1 MLEAYALLKQNL
13 NKIHNKMENDL
24 MQKLAKSKAIMDVH
38 NKMGRGNAS
47 AMPLMEGMNMDIP
60 NARYNIPDD
69 ILAEN
74 EMTAPVMPMT
84 MPETPST
91 EAIKKSRLPDEIKRI
106 MIEHPIAQAAPQS
119 SRNILSDSMIE
130 KATQLMGNKPKQTM
144 VEQQQSNTPK
154 IDAEYIKKIVKE
166 TVKSTIKEMGLITE
180 STEKSDEFF
189 QFRVGSHIFEGKI
202 QKIKKIKS

>member
-1 MLEAYALLKQNL
+1 
-13 NKIHNKMENDL
+13 MENDL
-24 MQKLAKSKAIMDVH
+24 MQKLVKSKAIMDKH
-38 NKMGRGNAS
+38 NTMGRGNS
-47 AMPLMEGMNMDIP
+47 SGIPPMEGQNFDIP

-74 EMTAPVMPMT
+74 EMTAPVMSLKT
-84 MPETPST
+84 PETPST

-130 KATQLMGNKPKQTM
+130 KATQLMGNKPKQIMT
-144 VEQQQSNTPK
+144 EQKQVSTAP
-154 IDAEYIKKIVKE
+154 IDAEYIRKIVKE

-189 QFRVGSHIFEGKI
+189 QFRVGSHVFEGKI

>member
-1 MLEAYALLKQNL
+1 
-13 NKIHNKMENDL
+13 MENDL
-24 MQKLAKSKAIMDVH
+24 MQKLVKSKAIMDKH
-38 NKMGRGNAS
+38 NTMGRGNAS
-47 AMPLMEGMNMDIP
+47 PMPPMEGQNFDIP

-74 EMTAPVMPMT
+74 EMTAPVMSLKT
-84 MPETPST
+84 PETPST

-106 MIEHPIAQAAPQS
+106 MIEHPIAQVAPQS

-144 VEQQQSNTPK
+144 VDQKQVSTAP

-202 QKIKKIKS
+202 QKIKKIKQ

>member
-1 MLEAYALLKQNL
+1 
-13 NKIHNKMENDL
+13 MESDL
-24 MQKLAKSKAIMDVH
+24 MQKLVKSKAIMDRH
-38 NKMGRGNAS
+38 NNIGRGNAS
-47 AMPLMEGMNMDIP
+47 PMPPMEGQNFDIP

-74 EMTAPVMPMT
+74 EMTAPVMPMRV
-84 MPETPST
+84 PETPST
-91 EAIKKSRLPDEIKRI
+91 EAIKKSKLPDEIKRI
-106 MIEHPIAQAAPQS
+106 MIEHPIAQSAPQS
-119 SRNILSDSMIE
+119 SINILSDSMIA

-144 VEQQQSNTPK
+144 VEQKQIINAP

>member
-1 MLEAYALLKQNL
+1 
-13 NKIHNKMENDL
+13 
-24 MQKLAKSKAIMDVH
+24 MQKLVKSKAIMDVH

-47 AMPLMEGMNMDIP
+47 AMPLIEGMNMDMSVP

-69 ILAEN
+69 ILLEN
-74 EMTAPVMPMT
+74 EMTAPVVSLKT
-84 MPETPST
+84 PETPST

-106 MIEHPIAQAAPQS
+106 MIEHPIAQGPPQS
-119 SRNILSDSMIE
+119 TRNILSDSMIE
-130 KATQLMGNKPKQTM
+130 KASQLMGNKPKQTV
-144 VEQQQSNTPK
+144 VETQQSNAPK

-166 TVKSTIKEMGLITE
+166 TVKSTIKEMGLLTE

>member
-1 MLEAYALLKQNL
+1 
-13 NKIHNKMENDL
+13 MENDL

-47 AMPLMEGMNMDIP
+47 GMPLMEGMEMNIP

-106 MIEHPIAQAAPQS
+106 MIEHPIAQPAPQS
-119 SRNILSDSMIE
+119 ARNILSDSMIE

-166 TVKSTIKEMGLITE
+166 TVKSTIKEMGLLTE

>member
-1 MLEAYALLKQNL
+1 
-13 NKIHNKMENDL
+13 
-24 MQKLAKSKAIMDVH
+24 MQRLVKSKAIMDVH

-47 AMPLMEGMNMDIP
+47 PMPLMEGQNFDIP

-74 EMTAPVMPMT
+74 EMTA
-84 MPETPST
+84 PETPST

-130 KATQLMGNKPKQTM
+130 KATQLMGNKPKQIMT
-144 VEQQQSNTPK
+144 EQKQVSTAP
-154 IDAEYIKKIVKE
+154 IDAEYIRKIVKE

-202 QKIKKIKS
+202 QKIKKIKQ

>member
-1 MLEAYALLKQNL
+1 MLKQNL
-13 NKIHNKMENDL
+13 NKTHNKMENDL

-47 AMPLMEGMNMDIP
+47 AMPLMEGMEMNIP

-130 KATQLMGNKPKQTM
+130 KATQLMGNKPKQTV

>member
-1 MLEAYALLKQNL
+1 MLKQNL
-13 NKIHNKMENDL
+13 NKTHNKMENDL

-47 AMPLMEGMNMDIP
+47 PMPLMEGMEMNIP

-74 EMTAPVMPMT
+74 EMTAPVIPMRT
-84 MPETPST
+84 PETPST

-106 MIEHPIAQAAPQS
+106 MIEHPIAQPTPQS

-130 KATQLMGNKPKQTM
+130 KASQLMGNKPKQTM
-144 VEQQQSNTPK
+144 IEQQQSNAPK

-166 TVKSTIKEMGLITE
+166 TVKSTIKEMGLLTE

-189 QFRVGSHIFEGKI
+189 QFRVGSHVFEGKI
-202 QKIKKIKS
+202 QKIKKIKQ

>member
-1 MLEAYALLKQNL
+1 
-13 NKIHNKMENDL
+13 
-24 MQKLAKSKAIMDVH
+24 MQRLAKSKAIMDVH
-38 NKMGRGNAS
+38 NKIGRGNAS
-47 AMPLMEGMNMDIP
+47 AMPLMEGMNTDIP

-69 ILAEN
+69 ILSEN
-74 EMTAPVMPMT
+74 EMTAPVLSMRT
-84 MPETPST
+84 PETPST

-119 SRNILSDSMIE
+119 TRNILSDSMIE
-130 KATQLMGNKPKQTM
+130 KASQLMGNKSKQTV
-144 VEQQQSNTPK
+144 VETQQSNAPK

-166 TVKSTIKEMGLITE
+166 TVKSTIKEMGLLTE

>member
-1 MLEAYALLKQNL
+1 
-13 NKIHNKMENDL
+13 
-24 MQKLAKSKAIMDVH
+24 
-38 NKMGRGNAS
+38 
-47 AMPLMEGMNMDIP
+47 
-60 NARYNIPDD
+60 
-69 ILAEN
+69 
-74 EMTAPVMPMT
+74 
-84 MPETPST
+84 
-91 EAIKKSRLPDEIKRI
+91 

-130 KATQLMGNKPKQTM
+130 KATQLMGNKPKQTV
-144 VEQQQSNTPK
+144 VEQKQPTNAP
-154 IDAEYIKKIVKE
+154 IDAEYIRKIVKE

>member
-1 MLEAYALLKQNL
+1 
-13 NKIHNKMENDL
+13 MESNL
-24 MQKLAKSKAIMDVH
+24 MQKLVKSKAIMDKH
-38 NKMGRGNAS
+38 NTMGRGNAS
-47 AMPLMEGMNMDIP
+47 PMPPMEGQNFDIP

-74 EMTAPVMPMT
+74 EMTAPVMPMRV
-84 MPETPST
+84 PETPST
-91 EAIKKSRLPDEIKRI
+91 EAIKKSKLPDEIKRI
-106 MIEHPIAQAAPQS
+106 MIEHPIAQSAPQS
-119 SRNILSDSMIE
+119 SINILSDSMIA

-144 VEQQQSNTPK
+144 VEQKQIINAP

>member
-1 MLEAYALLKQNL
+1 MLKQNL
-13 NKIHNKMENDL
+13 NKTHNKMENDL

-38 NKMGRGNAS
+38 NKMGRGNTS

-106 MIEHPIAQAAPQS
+106 MIEHPIAQTTPQI

-130 KATQLMGNKPKQTM
+130 KATQLMGNKPKQTV

-166 TVKSTIKEMGLITE
+166 TVKSTIKEMGLLTE

-189 QFRVGSHIFEGKI
+189 QFRVGSHVFEGKI
-202 QKIKKIKS
+202 QKIKKIKQ

>member
-1 MLEAYALLKQNL
+1 
-13 NKIHNKMENDL
+13 MESDL
-24 MQKLAKSKAIMDVH
+24 MQKLVKSKAIMDKH
-38 NKMGRGNAS
+38 NTMGRGNAS
-47 AMPLMEGMNMDIP
+47 PMPPMEGQNFDIP

-74 EMTAPVMPMT
+74 EMTAPVMPMRV
-84 MPETPST
+84 PETPST
-91 EAIKKSRLPDEIKRI
+91 EAIKKSKLPDEIKRI
-106 MIEHPIAQAAPQS
+106 MIEHPIAQSAPQS
-119 SRNILSDSMIE
+119 SINILSDSMIA

-144 VEQQQSNTPK
+144 VEQKQIINAP

>member
-1 MLEAYALLKQNL
+1 
-13 NKIHNKMENDL
+13 MESDL
-24 MQKLAKSKAIMDVH
+24 MQKLVKSKAIMDKH
-38 NKMGRGNAS
+38 NTMGRGNAS
-47 AMPLMEGMNMDIP
+47 PMPPMEGQNFDIP

-69 ILAEN
+69 ILTEN
-74 EMTAPVMPMT
+74 EMTAPVMPMRV
-84 MPETPST
+84 PETPST
-91 EAIKKSRLPDEIKRI
+91 EAIKKSKLPDEIKRI
-106 MIEHPIAQAAPQS
+106 MIEHPIAQSAPQS
-119 SRNILSDSMIE
+119 SINILSDSMIA

-144 VEQQQSNTPK
+144 VEQKQIINAP

>member
-1 MLEAYALLKQNL
+1 
-13 NKIHNKMENDL
+13 MENDL
-24 MQKLAKSKAIMDVH
+24 MQKLAKSKAIMDMH
-38 NKMGRGNAS
+38 NTMGRGNAS
-47 AMPLMEGMNMDIP
+47 GMPPMEGMNMDIP

-69 ILAEN
+69 ILLEN
-74 EMTAPVMPMT
+74 ERAVPVMST
-84 MPETPST
+84 RMPETPST

-130 KATQLMGNKPKQTM
+130 KATQLMGNKPKQPI
-144 VEQQQSNTPK
+144 VEQQQSSSPK
-154 IDAEYIKKIVKE
+154 IDAEYIKRIVKE
-166 TVKSTIKEMGLITE
+166 TVKSTIKEMGLLTE

-189 QFRVGSHIFEGKI
+189 QFRVGSHVFEGKI

>member
-1 MLEAYALLKQNL
+1 
-13 NKIHNKMENDL
+13 MENDL

-38 NKMGRGNAS
+38 NKMGRGTAS
-47 AMPLMEGMNMDIP
+47 GMPLMEGMNMDIP

-106 MIEHPIAQAAPQS
+106 MIEHPIAQTAPQS

-130 KATQLMGNKPKQTM
+130 KATQLMGNKPKQPM
-144 VEQQQSNTPK
+144 VEQQQSNAPK

-166 TVKSTIKEMGLITE
+166 TVKSTIKEMGLLTE

-189 QFRVGSHIFEGKI
+189 QFRVGSHVFEGKI
-202 QKIKKIKS
+202 QKIKKIKQ

>member
-1 MLEAYALLKQNL
+1 
-13 NKIHNKMENDL
+13 MESDL
-24 MQKLAKSKAIMDVH
+24 MQKLVKSKAIMDKH
-38 NKMGRGNAS
+38 NTMGRGNAS
-47 AMPLMEGMNMDIP
+47 PMPPMEGQNFDIP

-74 EMTAPVMPMT
+74 EMTAPVMPMRV
-84 MPETPST
+84 PETPST
-91 EAIKKSRLPDEIKRI
+91 EAIKKSKLPDEIKRI
-106 MIEHPIAQAAPQS
+106 MIEHPIAQSAPQS
-119 SRNILSDSMIE
+119 STNILSDSMIA

-144 VEQQQSNTPK
+144 VEQKQIINAP

>member
-1 MLEAYALLKQNL
+1 
-13 NKIHNKMENDL
+13 MENDL
-24 MQKLAKSKAIMDVH
+24 MQRLVKSKAIMDVH

-47 AMPLMEGMNMDIP
+47 PMPLMEGQNFDIP

-74 EMTAPVMPMT
+74 EMTAPVMSLKT
-84 MPETPST
+84 PETPST

-130 KATQLMGNKPKQTM
+130 KATQLMGNKPKQIMT
-144 VEQQQSNTPK
+144 EQKQVSTAP
-154 IDAEYIKKIVKE
+154 IDAEYIRKIVKE

-202 QKIKKIKS
+202 QKIKKIKQ

>member
-1 MLEAYALLKQNL
+1 
-13 NKIHNKMENDL
+13 MENDL
-24 MQKLAKSKAIMDVH
+24 MQRLVKSKAIMDVH

-47 AMPLMEGMNMDIP
+47 PMPPMEGQNFDIP

-74 EMTAPVMPMT
+74 EMTAPVMSLKT
-84 MPETPST
+84 PETPST

-130 KATQLMGNKPKQTM
+130 KATQLMGNKPKQIV
-144 VEQQQSNTPK
+144 VEQNQITNAP
-154 IDAEYIKKIVKE
+154 IDAEYIRKIVKE

-189 QFRVGSHIFEGKI
+189 QFRVGSHVFEGKI
-202 QKIKKIKS
+202 QKIKKIKQ

>member
-1 MLEAYALLKQNL
+1 MLKQNL
-13 NKIHNKMENDL
+13 NKTHNKMENDL

-47 AMPLMEGMNMDIP
+47 AMPLMEGMEMNIP

-130 KATQLMGNKPKQTM
+130 KATQLMGNKPKQTV
-144 VEQQQSNTPK
+144 VEQQQPK
-154 IDAEYIKKIVKE
+154 IDAEYIKKIVRE

>member
-1 MLEAYALLKQNL
+1 
-13 NKIHNKMENDL
+13 MENDL
-24 MQKLAKSKAIMDVH
+24 MQRLAKSKAIMDVH
-38 NKMGRGNAS
+38 NKIGRGNAS
-47 AMPLMEGMNMDIP
+47 TMPIMEGMNMDIP

-74 EMTAPVMPMT
+74 EMTAPVMPMRT
-84 MPETPST
+84 PETPST

-106 MIEHPIAQAAPQS
+106 MIEHPISQAAPQS

-130 KATQLMGNKPKQTM
+130 KASQLMGNKPKQPM
-144 VEQQQSNTPK
+144 VEQQQSNLPK

-166 TVKSTIKEMGLITE
+166 TVKSTIKEMGLLTE

-189 QFRVGSHIFEGKI
+189 QFRVGSHVFEGKI
-202 QKIKKIKS
+202 QKIKKIKQ

>member
-1 MLEAYALLKQNL
+1 
-13 NKIHNKMENDL
+13 

-74 EMTAPVMPMT
+74 EMTAPVMPMRT
-84 MPETPST
+84 PETPST

-106 MIEHPIAQAAPQS
+106 MIEHPIAQGPPQS
-119 SRNILSDSMIE
+119 TRNILSDSMIE

>member
-1 MLEAYALLKQNL
+1 
-13 NKIHNKMENDL
+13 MENDL

-47 AMPLMEGMNMDIP
+47 GMPLMEGMEMNIP

-106 MIEHPIAQAAPQS
+106 MIEHPIAQTAPQS

-130 KATQLMGNKPKQTM
+130 KATQLMGNKPKQTV
-144 VEQQQSNTPK
+144 VEQQESNTPK

>member
-1 MLEAYALLKQNL
+1 
-13 NKIHNKMENDL
+13 MENDL

-47 AMPLMEGMNMDIP
+47 AMPLMEGMEMNIP

-130 KATQLMGNKPKQTM
+130 KATQLMGNKPKQTV

>member
-1 MLEAYALLKQNL
+1 
-13 NKIHNKMENDL
+13 MENDL
-24 MQKLAKSKAIMDVH
+24 MQKLVISKAIMDKH
-38 NKMGRGNAS
+38 NTMGRGNAS
-47 AMPLMEGMNMDIP
+47 PMPPMEGQNFDIP

-74 EMTAPVMPMT
+74 EMTAPVMPMRV
-84 MPETPST
+84 PETPST
-91 EAIKKSRLPDEIKRI
+91 EAIKKSKLPDEIKRI
-106 MIEHPIAQAAPQS
+106 MIEHPIAQSAPQS

-144 VEQQQSNTPK
+144 VEQKQMTTAP

>member
-1 MLEAYALLKQNL
+1 MLKQNL
-13 NKIHNKMENDL
+13 NKTHNKMENDL
-24 MQKLAKSKAIMDVH
+24 MQRLAKSKAIMDVH
-38 NKMGRGNAS
+38 NKIGRGNAS
-47 AMPLMEGMNMDIP
+47 PMPLMEGMNMEMNIP

-74 EMTAPVMPMT
+74 EMTAPVMSLKI
-84 MPETPST
+84 PETPST
-91 EAIKKSRLPDEIKRI
+91 EAIRKSRLPDDIKRI
-106 MIEHPIAQAAPQS
+106 MIEHPIAQPAPQNT
-119 SRNILSDSMIE
+119 RNILSDSMIE
-130 KATQLMGNKPKQTM
+130 KASQLMGNKPKQPI
-144 VEQQQSNTPK
+144 VEQQQSNAPK

>member
-1 MLEAYALLKQNL
+1 
-13 NKIHNKMENDL
+13 MENDL
-24 MQKLAKSKAIMDVH
+24 MQRLVKSKAIMDVH
-38 NKMGRGNAS
+38 NKMGRGNS
-47 AMPLMEGMNMDIP
+47 SGIPPMEGMNMDIP

-74 EMTAPVMPMT
+74 EMTAPVMSMRT
-84 MPETPST
+84 PETPST

-130 KATQLMGNKPKQTM
+130 KATQLMGNKPKQTV
-144 VEQQQSNTPK
+144 VEQKQPTNAP
-154 IDAEYIKKIVKE
+154 IDAEYIRKIVKE

-202 QKIKKIKS
+202 QKIKNIKS